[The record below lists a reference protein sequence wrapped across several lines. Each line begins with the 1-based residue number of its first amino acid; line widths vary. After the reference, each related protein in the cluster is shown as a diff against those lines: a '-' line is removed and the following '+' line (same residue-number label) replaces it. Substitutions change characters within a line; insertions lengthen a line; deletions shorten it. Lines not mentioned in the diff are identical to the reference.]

1 MPAPNRNAGIDGR
14 GMESRL
20 PTWVAKA
27 LGLNRAAKQKERGET
42 IASSSRPNRKI
53 SGTKLFHALLLCSG
67 GAFLAYLIWKIGL
80 REIWHELRSLGWGL
94 IPLIMAEGIAEMIHT
109 LGWRHCMNEPYRNLR
124 WFFLFRVRMAGYAI
138 NYLTP
143 AATLGGEV
151 TKGTLLAS
159 AHKGPGA
166 VTGVLIGKLCFG
178 FAHLLFVLTG
188 SIFIVATV
196 KLPTALWVAMLFSS
210 ALIAS
215 GIGIFF
221 VIQKRGKLGVM
232 VRWLAQRKLGGR
244 LLQKAAAGIT
254 EVDEALKSYYR
265 ERPGELLRAIGWHF
279 LGYLIGI
286 AQTWFFF
293 SLLNRTSWVV
303 AASTWF
309 LGMWF
314 DLLTFAMPLGLGT
327 LEGSRIIA
335 LRAVGYNALL
345 GMTYG
350 VALRLAQLFWAAA
363 GLVIYALLA
372 SGKNAESSSN
382 LPSRELRAGSYP
394 DGAKA
399 RAPVR
404 NKT

>member
-1 MPAPNRNAGIDGR
+1 
-14 GMESRL
+14 MESRL
-20 PTWVAKA
+20 QPAWLAKV
-27 LGLNRAAKQKERGET
+27 LGINRTGGRRDRRESVE
-42 IASSSRPNRKI
+42 SHSPSNRDH
-53 SGTKLFHALLLCSG
+53 SGTKPFHFALLAVG
-67 GAFLAYLIWKIGL
+67 GVFLAYLIWKIGP
-80 REIWHELRSLGWGL
+80 REIWGEFTSLGWGL
-94 IPLIMAEGIAEMIHT
+94 IPLVLAEGIAEMIHT
-109 LGWRHCMNEPYRNLR
+109 LGWRHCMNEPYRSLP

-143 AATLGGEV
+143 TATLGGEV

-178 FAHLLFVLTG
+178 FSHLFFVLAG

-196 KLPTALWVAMLFSS
+196 KLPLALWLAMLFSS
-210 ALIAS
+210 ALITS
-215 GIGIFF
+215 GMVIFF
-221 VIQKRGKLGVM
+221 VIQKRGKLGAI

-244 LLQKAAAGIT
+244 LLQRAAASIT

-265 ERPGELLRAIGWHF
+265 EHPGELLRAIGWHL
-279 LGYLIGI
+279 LGYSIGI

-314 DLLTFAMPLGLGT
+314 DLLTFAMPFGLGT
-327 LEGSRIIA
+327 LEGTRIIA

-363 GLVIYALLA
+363 GLVNYAFLA
-372 SGKNAESSSN
+372 SRKSPKQFPNYNWDEHPREPAE
-382 LPSRELRAGSYP
+382 
-394 DGAKA
+394 
-399 RAPVR
+399 
-404 NKT
+404 